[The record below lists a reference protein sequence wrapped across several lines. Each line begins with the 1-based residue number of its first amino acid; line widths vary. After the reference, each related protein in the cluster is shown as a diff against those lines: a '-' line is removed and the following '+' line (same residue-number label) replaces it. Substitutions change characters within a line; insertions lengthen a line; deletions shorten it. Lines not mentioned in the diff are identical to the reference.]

1 MREIFETVWGAF
13 GTALVTAWIVGN
25 FLWVFIVHSLGNAL
39 GVSWLEVDHA
49 LRVFSWSP
57 TLKELHEK
65 SNNLEG
71 LGDPEFSKNIQ
82 W

>member
-1 MREIFETVWGAF
+1 MNSLLSEAWGTF
-13 GTALVTAWIVGN
+13 TSALFFAWLVGN
-25 FLWVFIVHSLGNAL
+25 FIWAGILHALGNAL

-57 TLKELHEK
+57 TVKELHEQI
-65 SNNLEG
+65 EGG
-71 LGDPEFSKNIQ
+71 LGGPEFSKNFQ